1 MKKFTALFTDSL
13 EELKHVNTVTVMAMF
28 AAISVVLG
36 YFYPGAGGLFED
48 WLFHHCQSVCLLSV
62 RSGGRRDVRR
72 AP

>member
-36 YFYPGAGGLFED
+36 R
-48 WLFHHCQSVCLLSV
+48 FHI
-62 RSGGRRDVRR
+62 
-72 AP
+72 AA

>member
-36 YFYPGAGGLFED
+36 YFTLVLGDY
-48 WLFHHCQSVCLLSV
+48 
-62 RSGGRRDVRR
+62 
-72 AP
+72 

>member
-36 YFYPGAGGLFED
+36 YFTLVLG
-48 WLFHHCQSVCLLSV
+48 CLLDTSD
-62 RSGGRRDVRR
+62 RHAGHERI
-72 AP
+72 